1 MEEANKEQTN
11 YVDIDNGTVFN
22 SAEEAAKAKYEKIQ
36 EELANKNPGFVQLTK
51 GIGPVTL
58 ARIGS
63 KSPSALTVLMFFFEN
78 MDNYNTI
85 MVSQNTIADELG
97 KSRQTISKAIKIL
110 EGEKVLGVA
119 KVGQANAYM
128 VNQYVAWQN
137 GYRKR
142 NTMNLRGNILLGEN
156 ENKELFNEFG
166 QIEQGSFKM
175 KSITTRISK

>member
-1 MEEANKEQTN
+1 MEEEKREQLN
-11 YVDIDNGTVFN
+11 YVDIDNGTVFS
-22 SAEEAAKAKYEKIQ
+22 SAEEAAKAKQEKIQ
-36 EELANKNPGFVQLTK
+36 EELANKNPDFVQLTK

-63 KSPSALTVLMFFFEN
+63 KNSSALAVLMFFFEN

-85 MVSQNTIADELG
+85 MVSQNVIANELG
-97 KSRQTISKAIKIL
+97 RSRQTISKAIKTL
-110 EGEKVLGVA
+110 QDEKVLGVA
-119 KVGQANAYM
+119 KVGQANAYI

-156 ENKELFNEFG
+156 ENKELFDEFSK
-166 QIEQGSFKM
+166 IEQGSFKM